1 MLTIK
6 SSRKYFGYF
15 IYLVAVVLTLY
26 LVNILLDNF
35 VLLQLIVPFHDIMVD
50 GIMFP
55 KRYVEVL
62 SLGAC
67 DVILFRTRIFAVG

>member
-6 SSRKYFGYF
+6 SSRKYFGYS

-35 VLLQLIVPFHDIMVD
+35 VLLWLTVPFHDTMVD

-62 SLGAC
+62 SLGTC